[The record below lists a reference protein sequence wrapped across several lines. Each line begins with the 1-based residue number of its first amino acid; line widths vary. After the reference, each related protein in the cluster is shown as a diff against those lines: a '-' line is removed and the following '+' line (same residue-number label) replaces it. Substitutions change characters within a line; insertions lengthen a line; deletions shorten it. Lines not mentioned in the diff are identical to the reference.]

1 MAYAAASQQPG
12 GGQVGLGL
20 IRVRVR
26 GRLGVGAGRGR
37 AGAGAG
43 GRGRARARA
52 RVRGNLSGEILAQ
65 VRTCHVRI
73 RLGVRVRGLGHG

>member
-26 GRLGVGAGRGR
+26 GRLGVGVASLHAEQRKR
-37 AGAGAG
+37 QA
-43 GRGRARARA
+43 
-52 RVRGNLSGEILAQ
+52 ILAHRTAGVQRQ
-65 VRTCHVRI
+65 VNDGHVAHRH
-73 RLGVRVRGLGHG
+73 LVRVKSDR